1 MLKGF
6 PDRPLSYREL
16 EKLSK
21 SDTIGFVFPATPNSL
36 RDDEEGKSRIY
47 DLLITIEGTVTA
59 VAYEED
65 DGWIVVSKIDT
76 DTPKTEA
83 VDDIV
88 EYRDYEVK
96 DEVKVH
102 EFVTEL
108 YGALSER

>member
-6 PDRPLSYREL
+6 PDRPLSYQEL
-16 EKLSK
+16 EKLSQ
-21 SDTIGFVFPATPNSL
+21 SETIGFVFPATPNSL

-47 DLLITIEGTVTA
+47 DLLITIGDTVTA

-96 DEVKVH
+96 DEEKVH